1 MIRSFRDSDAEKLFN
16 DEFSKKY
23 QGIERSARRK
33 LLALHNAETLHDLRA
48 LPGNHLESL
57 KGDRDGQ
64 HSIRIHDQYRI
75 CFIWSEPDATEV
87 EIIDYH

>member
-1 MIRSFRDSDAEKLFN
+1 VIRSFRDSDAEKLFN

-33 LLALHNAETLHDLRA
+33 LLALHNAETLNDLRA

-64 HSIRIHDQYRI
+64 HSIRINDQYRI

-87 EIIDYH
+87 EIVDYH